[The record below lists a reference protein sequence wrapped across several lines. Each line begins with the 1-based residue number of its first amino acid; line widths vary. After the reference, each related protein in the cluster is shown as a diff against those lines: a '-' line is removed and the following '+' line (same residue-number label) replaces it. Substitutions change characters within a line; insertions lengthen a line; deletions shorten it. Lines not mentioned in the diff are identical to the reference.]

1 MALGPYLCLS
11 KVTYL
16 TSLHLLLTTAPRP
29 REKQPS
35 PQPLGTDEDP
45 CAKQTSSPQAECS
58 FGSVM
63 GICSAEQPQPRA

>member
-11 KVTYL
+11 KVAYL
-16 TSLHLLLTTAPRP
+16 TSPHLLLITAPP
-29 REKQPS
+29 PETTFPS
-35 PQPLGTDEDP
+35 APQTDEDP